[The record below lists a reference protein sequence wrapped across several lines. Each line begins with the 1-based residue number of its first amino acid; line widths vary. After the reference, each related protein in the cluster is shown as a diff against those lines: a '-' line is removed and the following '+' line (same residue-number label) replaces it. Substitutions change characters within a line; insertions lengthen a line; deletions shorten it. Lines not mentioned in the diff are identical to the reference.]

1 MFDQIDQLG
10 VNTIR
15 TLSIDAIQKANSGH
29 PGLPMGVAPMAYV
42 LWTRHMHLNPKTHLD
57 WANRDRFILSAG
69 HGSAMLYSLL
79 HLAGYEVSIDD
90 LKQFR
95 QWNSKTPGH
104 PEFGHT
110 DGVEATTGPLGQ
122 GIAMAVGMAMAEAHL
137 AAKYNRPGYPVM
149 DHYTYSIV
157 GDGDLMEGISHEAAS
172 LAGHLKLGKLIV
184 LYDSNGISLDGP
196 TTAAFTEN
204 VGERFKAY
212 GWEHIK
218 VEDGNDLAAI
228 DAALTLAKK
237 NTSQPTLIEVKTTI
251 GFGAENQGTNAV
263 HGNPLGAEGV
273 AYAKKA
279 YGWDYPAFTV
289 PAEVAT
295 RFHQLI
301 QDEGAAAEEQ
311 WQDLF
316 AKYQQEYPEL
326 AQEFTA
332 GFANDLKLDFQAVL
346 PHYEADSSIATRNAS
361 QKAINAL
368 TPVLPTLW
376 GGAAD
381 LASSNKTMINGEAD
395 FQPGSYAG
403 RNLWFGVREFAM
415 AAALNGISL
424 HGGTRVY
431 GGTFFVFSDYLKA
444 AIRLSALQH
453 QPVIYVLTHDSVA
466 VGEDGPT
473 HEPIEQLAGLRA
485 IPDVQVLRPADGN
498 ETSAAWATALQT
510 TDKPTLLVLSRQNL
524 ATLPV
529 DQATVF
535 AGVDKGGY
543 VVAPATK
550 AVPDGILIA
559 TGSEVN
565 LALAAQSELRD
576 QGQDVSVVS
585 LPSWERFAQQDPAY
599 QEAVLPAAVTK
610 RVTIEAA
617 ATFGWAKFAG
627 SHGASIG
634 IDHFG
639 ASAPG
644 DLVLDQLGM
653 NVANVVG
660 QCFGFRPFQ

>member
-90 LKQFR
+90 LKQFK

-301 QDEGAAAEEQ
+301 QDEGAAAEKQ

-529 DQATVF
+529 DQATIF

-599 QEAVLPAAVTK
+599 QEVVLPAAVTK

-627 SHGASIG
+627 SHGVSIG

-653 NVANVVG
+653 NVANVVDT
-660 QCFGFRPFQ
+660 FMNL

>member
-599 QEAVLPAAVTK
+599 QEVVLPAAVTK

-627 SHGASIG
+627 SHGVSIG

-653 NVANVVG
+653 NVANVVDT
-660 QCFGFRPFQ
+660 FMNL

>member
-1 MFDQIDQLG
+1 
-10 VNTIR
+10 
-15 TLSIDAIQKANSGH
+15 
-29 PGLPMGVAPMAYV
+29 
-42 LWTRHMHLNPKTHLD
+42 
-57 WANRDRFILSAG
+57 
-69 HGSAMLYSLL
+69 
-79 HLAGYEVSIDD
+79 
-90 LKQFR
+90 
-95 QWNSKTPGH
+95 
-104 PEFGHT
+104 
-110 DGVEATTGPLGQ
+110 
-122 GIAMAVGMAMAEAHL
+122 MAVGMAMAEAHL

-263 HGNPLGAEGV
+263 HGNPLGADGV

-550 AVPDGILIA
+550 AVPDGILTA

-576 QGQDVSVVS
+576 HGQDVSVVS

-653 NVANVVG
+653 NVANVVDT
-660 QCFGFRPFQ
+660 FMNL

>member
-15 TLSIDAIQKANSGH
+15 TLSIDAIQIANSGH

-263 HGNPLGAEGV
+263 HGNPLGADGV

-529 DQATVF
+529 DQATIF

-585 LPSWERFAQQDPAY
+585 LPSWERFAQQDSAY

-653 NVANVVG
+653 NVANVVDT
-660 QCFGFRPFQ
+660 FMNL

>member
-95 QWNSKTPGH
+95 QWSSKTPGH

-301 QDEGAAAEEQ
+301 QDEGAAAEKQ

-529 DQATVF
+529 DQATIF

-599 QEAVLPAAVTK
+599 QEVVLPAAVTK

-627 SHGASIG
+627 SHGVSIG

-653 NVANVVG
+653 NVANVVDT
-660 QCFGFRPFQ
+660 FMNL

>member
-95 QWNSKTPGH
+95 QWDSKTPGH

-627 SHGASIG
+627 NHGASIG

-653 NVANVVG
+653 NVANVVDT
-660 QCFGFRPFQ
+660 FMNL

>member
-263 HGNPLGAEGV
+263 HGNPLGADGV

-301 QDEGAAAEEQ
+301 QDEGAAAEKQ

-599 QEAVLPAAVTK
+599 QEVVLPAAVTK

-627 SHGASIG
+627 SHGVSIG

-653 NVANVVG
+653 NVANVVDT
-660 QCFGFRPFQ
+660 FMNL

>member
-263 HGNPLGAEGV
+263 HGNPLGADGV

-301 QDEGAAAEEQ
+301 QDEGAAAEKQ

-368 TPVLPTLW
+368 TPVLLTLW

-599 QEAVLPAAVTK
+599 QEAVVPAAVTK

-653 NVANVVG
+653 NVANVVDT
-660 QCFGFRPFQ
+660 FMNL

>member
-212 GWEHIK
+212 GWEHIR

-263 HGNPLGAEGV
+263 HGNPLGADGV

-535 AGVDKGGY
+535 VGVDKGGY

-599 QEAVLPAAVTK
+599 QEVVLPAAITK

-627 SHGASIG
+627 SHGVSIG

-653 NVANVVG
+653 NVANVVDT
-660 QCFGFRPFQ
+660 FMNL

>member
-263 HGNPLGAEGV
+263 HGNPLGADGV

-368 TPVLPTLW
+368 IPVLPTLW

-599 QEAVLPAAVTK
+599 QEVVLPAAVTK

-627 SHGASIG
+627 SHGVSIG

-653 NVANVVG
+653 NVANVVDT
-660 QCFGFRPFQ
+660 FMNL